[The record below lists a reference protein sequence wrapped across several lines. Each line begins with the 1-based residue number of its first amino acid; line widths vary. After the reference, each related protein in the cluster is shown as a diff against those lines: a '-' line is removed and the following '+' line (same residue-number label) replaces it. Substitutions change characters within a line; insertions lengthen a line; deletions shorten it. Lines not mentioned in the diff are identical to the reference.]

1 MNEEKRSISP
11 SKAESPPDEAEDE
24 PKRGPNLTLV
34 YGLIV
39 LAMIVA
45 IVIAAFVV
53 LPFYK
58 HR

>member
-1 MNEEKRSISP
+1 MSKPTGPDPTPNDEVNSP
-11 SKAESPPDEAEDE
+11 N
-24 PKRGPNLTLV
+24 RGPNLTLV

-45 IVIAAFVV
+45 IVIAAMVV
-53 LPFYK
+53 LPFYQ

>member
-1 MNEEKRSISP
+1 M
-11 SKAESPPDEAEDE
+11 SKPTEPDPTPNDQAN
-24 PKRGPNLTLV
+24 RGPNLTLV

-45 IVIAAFVV
+45 IVIAAMVV
-53 LPFYK
+53 LPFYQ